1 MCQVRKLLDYKS
13 KFFFILN
20 NIIDPEDEIK
30 RNIAKT
36 FIDDE
41 AELSELDCSSDDED
55 NLPNFINESGD
66 EEGNI
71 NS

>member
-1 MCQVRKLLDYKS
+1 MCQIRKLLEYKS
-13 KFFFILN
+13 KFFNLN
-20 NIIDPEDEIK
+20 NIIDPEDEVK
-30 RNIAKT
+30 RNIVKT

-71 NS
+71 S